1 MYVCMCE
8 RVFECWCAYVDERL
22 RSARQTRK
30 GKSNMRIERDSDPDS
45 KAEETRIERDYVKA
59 KPIDDTNDSASE
71 VTAGDTSGRRWA
83 KLQAMM
89 GNDRPGEREPRQVST
104 SQLSPSER
112 RRIVVKKAQGLNKAW
127 AEESDMIFG
136 DDTSSGSHQPAPRS
150 HAAAVDAKEHRDG
163 DTGKEE
169 MERIK
174 GVGAELRGL
183 GDRKGAGVQ
192 TVLRNM
198 HKMAHRLEKGGDG
211 QAAERA
217 LEEGLDAHDR
227 EDEMETAR

>member
-1 MYVCMCE
+1 
-8 RVFECWCAYVDERL
+8 
-22 RSARQTRK
+22 
-30 GKSNMRIERDSDPDS
+30 MRMERDSDPDS
-45 KAEETRIERDYVKA
+45 KAEETRIERDYAAA
-59 KPIDDTNDSASE
+59 KPVDDTNDSASE

-89 GNDRPGEREPRQVST
+89 GDDRPGGRGPKQVST

-136 DDTSSGSHQPAPRS
+136 DDTSSGSHQSAPRS
-150 HAAAVDAKEHRDG
+150 HAAANDAREYKDG
-163 DTGKEE
+163 DTGKRVEH
-169 MERIK
+169 IK
-174 GVGAELRGL
+174 GVGAELRGI
-183 GDRKGAGVQ
+183 GGRKGAGVQ
-192 TVLRNM
+192 TVLRTM

-227 EDEMETAR
+227 EDERETAR